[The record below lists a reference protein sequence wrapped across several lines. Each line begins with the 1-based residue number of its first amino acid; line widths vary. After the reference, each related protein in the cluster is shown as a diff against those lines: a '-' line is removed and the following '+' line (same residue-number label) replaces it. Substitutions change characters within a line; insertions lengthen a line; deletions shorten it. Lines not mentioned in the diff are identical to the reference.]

1 MGSNKYITDKKAFS
15 TALFEEAF
23 GKTVNEKYFGVTPS
37 EFVKKSH
44 IL

>member
-1 MGSNKYITDKKAFS
+1 MQQIRKYKKAFS

-23 GKTVNEKYFGVTPS
+23 GKTVNEEHFGVTPS